1 MPRRPLTCLAVLFAA
16 LAVTGCATNPATGK
30 QDIVFMS
37 EAEEIKM
44 GEAEAAKA
52 LQQYARYDNEELQD
66 YVNQVGQ
73 RIVAVSHRSQMPFKV
88 TVLDSDQINAF
99 AVPGYIFVFRGL
111 LAYLNSEAELAAVM
125 GHEIAHVTA
134 RHSVRRDAGQTAT
147 AVGATILGILTQS
160 ADVANIAGTAGTAL
174 GFSYSREQELEADKL
189 GAEYVARLGYDPI
202 ALVNIVRI
210 LSNQE
215 SYEIQ
220 SARTENRPAQVY
232 HGLYDSHPDFE
243 TRTQGAIDA
252 VAAARAAY
260 PGNFRPPGRDVYLD
274 QIQGIAFG
282 SSAAEG
288 IARGNRFYHADMGFT
303 VAFPSGWIIK
313 NTPRSVLALPPQ
325 RDAVLELAAQ
335 PVPPNMSPREF
346 LTRALNGVPVSGG
359 EELRQYGLEGY
370 TAIARNVPLDWGT
383 PGTARFAV
391 IYMNGMGYIFK
402 GSTRLAGAMSA
413 NDPLF
418 VSSIRTFRRLKDSE
432 YELADANRIEL
443 LKVTPGTS
451 FAGLAAKSPIRP
463 YPAEQ
468 LRLLNDLY
476 PKGEPTPGEIIK
488 IVR

>member
-1 MPRRPLTCLAVLFAA
+1 MPRRPLTFLAVLFAA
-16 LAVTGCATNPATGK
+16 LAMTGCATNPVTGK
-30 QDIVFMS
+30 QDVVLMS
-37 EAEEIKM
+37 EADEIRL
-44 GEAEAAKA
+44 G
-52 LQQYARYDNEELQD
+52 QQQHAQIMQEYARYEDEALQD

-73 RIVAVSHRSQMPFKV
+73 KIVAVSHRPQMQFTF
-88 TVLDSDQINAF
+88 TVLDSEQINAF
-99 AVPGYIFVFRGL
+99 AIPGYVYVTRGIMG
-111 LAYLNSEAELAAVM
+111 YLNSEAELTAVL
-125 GHEIAHVTA
+125 GHEVGHVTA
-134 RHSVRRDAGQTAT
+134 RHSVRQQTGAMAT
-147 AVGATILGILTQS
+147 GVGSTILGVLTQS
-160 ADVANIAGTAGTAL
+160 ADIANVANAAGSAL
-174 GFSYSREQELEADKL
+174 VSGYGRDMELEADGL
-189 GAEYVARLGYDPI
+189 GAEYLARLGYDPD
-202 ALVNIVRI
+202 AMTDVVR
-210 LSNQE
+210 LLKNQE
-215 SYEIQ
+215 SFEIQ
-220 SARTENRPAQVY
+220 QARAEGREPRVY
-232 HGLYDSHPDFE
+232 HGVFASHPDND
-243 TRTQGAIDA
+243 TRLQE
-252 VAAARAAY
+252 VVKAADKTGGQANY
-260 PGNFRPPGRDVYLD
+260 RPPGRDQYLD
-274 QIQGIAFG
+274 RIRGLPFG
-282 SSAAEG
+282 SSAAQG
-288 IARGNRFYHADMGFT
+288 VAKGSRFYHADMGFT